1 MNFTIFNKFAV
12 CLMFGS
18 WERYA
23 LIPYIEYDILS
34 KRLFFCFWKWH
45 IVIDVERIKEGGE
58 E

>member
-18 WERYA
+18 RERYA

-34 KRLFFCFWKWH
+34 KQFFFLFLEMAHSSRC
-45 IVIDVERIKEGGE
+45 
-58 E
+58 